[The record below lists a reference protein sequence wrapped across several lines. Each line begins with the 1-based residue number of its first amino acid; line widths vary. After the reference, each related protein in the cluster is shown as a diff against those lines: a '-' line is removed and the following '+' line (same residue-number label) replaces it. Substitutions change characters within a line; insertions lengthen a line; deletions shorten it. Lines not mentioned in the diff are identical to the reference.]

1 LVDCRVR
8 SRCAQTRQ
16 YRFNISSDAPI
27 CAWRFLEVSLS
38 TGGDRRDERTGI
50 LAEVPRAKVNAPKI
64 NEDPTE
70 SAVKAVNRR
79 TIALIERRRRQQQLQ
94 YAEEVHIKAHTRR
107 GGSSSKNKL
116 HAARVHVNRGDR
128 LLRHAGL
135 RRRKEG
141 RERHSPSTPL
151 TQTGEIGLAYR
162 VPGRL
167 APPWLEAVFFMLETV
182 QARLVRRGG
191 VWRLLESL
199 ESSGSSVA
207 RSVPGC
213 TGTSFCATFRA
224 TKRPVATTSTAQKG
238 RNTAR
243 ARAVST
249 QYLGLYVGST

>member
-162 VPGRL
+162 VPGRS
-167 APPWLEAVFFMLETV
+167 APPWLEAVFLMLETV
-182 QARLVRRGG
+182 QARAARRRGVRTSSTMALVG
-191 VWRLLESL
+191 ES
-199 ESSGSSVA
+199 
-207 RSVPGC
+207 
-213 TGTSFCATFRA
+213 
-224 TKRPVATTSTAQKG
+224 
-238 RNTAR
+238 
-243 ARAVST
+243 
-249 QYLGLYVGST
+249 